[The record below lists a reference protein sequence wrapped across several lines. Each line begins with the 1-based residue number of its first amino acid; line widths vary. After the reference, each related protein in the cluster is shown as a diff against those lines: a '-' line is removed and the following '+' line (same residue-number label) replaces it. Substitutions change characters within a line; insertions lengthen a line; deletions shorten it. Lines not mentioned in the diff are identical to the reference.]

1 MSPLTRPAR
10 AWLEERT
17 ERLVEM
23 VNERGLTLGDD
34 AARHLLTERVCA
46 VAEKMRIGIVQAQR
60 YLTDDAMRALVDG
73 LVEAVE
79 EEAPGADLA
88 ELPRTESMSVTT
100 FGRLI
105 AALSEVAQLYL
116 CLNPADSALTVD
128 DRTRRAMETL
138 SLISIAGV
146 LQAETHD
153 DRHIPVPSALTARI
167 ARILT
172 TAADHTPDSELAAT
186 LRRDAIRAH
195 H

>member
-1 MSPLTRPAR
+1 MWCAVPTRTEWVCNSGPMSPLTRPAR

-79 EEAPGADLA
+79 EEEA
-88 ELPRTESMSVTT
+88 SV
-100 FGRLI
+100 G
-105 AALSEVAQLYL
+105 
-116 CLNPADSALTVD
+116 
-128 DRTRRAMETL
+128 
-138 SLISIAGV
+138 GV
-146 LQAETHD
+146 
-153 DRHIPVPSALTARI
+153 
-167 ARILT
+167 
-172 TAADHTPDSELAAT
+172 
-186 LRRDAIRAH
+186 
-195 H
+195 